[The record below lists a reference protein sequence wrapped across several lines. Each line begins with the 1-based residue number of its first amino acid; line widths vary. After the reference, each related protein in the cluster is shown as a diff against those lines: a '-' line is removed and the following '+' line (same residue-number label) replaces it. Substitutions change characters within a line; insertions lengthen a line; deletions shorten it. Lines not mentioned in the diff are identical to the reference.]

1 MEFISL
7 AVKKK
12 KKKSALL
19 DGHLVG
25 LLPSVGLR
33 EVPAL

>member
-12 KKKSALL
+12 KKGALL

-25 LLPSVGLR
+25 LLPSVGLK
-33 EVPAL
+33 EVPAS

>member
-7 AVKKK
+7 AVKKR
-12 KKKSALL
+12 KKSALL

-25 LLPSVGLR
+25 LLPSVGLK